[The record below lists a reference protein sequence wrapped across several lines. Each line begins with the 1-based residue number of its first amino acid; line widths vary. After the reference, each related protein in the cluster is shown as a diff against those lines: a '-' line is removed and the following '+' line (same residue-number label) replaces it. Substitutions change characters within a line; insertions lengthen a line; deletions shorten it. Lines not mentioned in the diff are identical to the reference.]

1 MSRYVRSYGR
11 MKALAIDT
19 SNLVMGV
26 AVIDGKTI
34 IGEYITNLNKN
45 HSIRLMPAIS
55 DLMTE
60 LGIEP
65 NQLDRII
72 VAHGPGSYT
81 GVRIGVTVAKTLAWT
96 LNIPIV
102 GVSSLEV
109 LARNGQLFNG
119 VVSPIFDARR
129 GQVYT
134 GLYAMSGEKFQA
146 IQDDRIILLKDWL
159 EELKQQRDKVLFL
172 GNDVVLHMA
181 TIKEILKDQAVIAS
195 PSLFNPRPSE
205 LAIIG
210 MEKEPQEV
218 HSFVPNYIRLAE
230 AEAKWLAAQN
240 ALKKEKETT
249 SLSKQ
254 STQ

>member
-1 MSRYVRSYGR
+1 

-19 SNLVMGV
+19 SNQVMGI
-26 AVIDGKTI
+26 AVSDGDNI

-45 HSIRLMPAIS
+45 HSIRVMPAIH
-55 DLMTE
+55 DLMQE
-60 LGIEP
+60 VGLEP
-65 NQLDRII
+65 KQLDRII

-81 GVRIGVTVAKTLAWT
+81 GVRIGVTIAKTLAWT

-134 GLYAMSGEKFQA
+134 GLYAFQGESFQSLKA
-146 IQDDRIILLKDWL
+146 DQIIMLKDWV
-159 EELKQQRDKVLFL
+159 EELKQRSEKVLFL
-172 GNDVVLHMA
+172 GNDVLLHEA
-181 TIKEILKDQAVIAS
+181 VIKEVLQEQAVIAS
-195 PSLFNPRPSE
+195 PTLFNPRPSE

-210 MEKEPQEV
+210 INKEPQEV

-230 AEAKWLAAQN
+230 AEAKWLTAQQQ
-240 ALKKEKETT
+240 EKG
-249 SLSKQ
+249 
-254 STQ
+254 